1 VDLDRQSRYALS
13 TMANWWR
20 RRRQARV
27 RRREIG
33 LAIRAEFELERPRG
47 FAALRSL
54 VWGVG
59 ELERARITGRDP
71 GSHEPAA
78 PAPAAQRSAAR

>member
-1 VDLDRQSRYALS
+1 M
-13 TMANWWR
+13 TNWWR
-20 RRRQARV
+20 RRREARN
-27 RRREIG
+27 RRREVG

-54 VWGVG
+54 AWGVG

-71 GSHEPAA
+71 GSHDPVARPPAVH
-78 PAPAAQRSAAR
+78 RTTTRR

>member
-1 VDLDRQSRYALS
+1 MGD
-13 TMANWWR
+13 WWQ
-20 RRRQARV
+20 RRRQTRL

-33 LAIRAEFELERPRG
+33 LALRAEFELERPRG
-47 FAALRSL
+47 LAALRSL

-71 GSHEPAA
+71 GSHEDPVPPPAR
-78 PAPAAQRSAAR
+78 QRTTSRH